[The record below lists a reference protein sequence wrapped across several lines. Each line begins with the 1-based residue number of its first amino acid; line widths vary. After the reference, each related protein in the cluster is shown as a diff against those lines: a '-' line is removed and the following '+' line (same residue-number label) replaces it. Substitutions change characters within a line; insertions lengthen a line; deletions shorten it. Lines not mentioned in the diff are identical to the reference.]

1 MPDANRTTVDGV
13 VPSILVEYVSNADRN
28 DTNNKVTFAN
38 DDEGS
43 PRSVTLGDQVYI
55 TKDEISLLAGGFNF
69 RTVESAH
76 VVPIVTQNP
85 VVSSPITTANSP
97 GQSG

>member
-13 VPSILVEYVSNADRN
+13 VPSILAEYVGNADYS
-28 DTNNKVTFAN
+28 DTNNKITLSN

-43 PRSVTLGDQVYI
+43 PRFVTLGSKIYI
-55 TKDEISLLAGGFNF
+55 TKDEISLLTGNF
-69 RTVESAH
+69 SFRIVDIPP
-76 VVPIVTQNP
+76 VPVQNLPQNP
-85 VVSSPITTANSP
+85 VSSPTTTPNSP